1 MRISQSWL
9 RSYSSKMQPS
19 EWKWLSACV
28 ATSSTVKF
36 SVVVMFYAQH
46 TFQAFFAVASST
58 KRLPLTI
65 YTDTPRVVM
74 LRAPLS
80 KMYLGTGYIM
90 SAWSSF
96 SLMPTENPFKQTP
109 GSCRQSLFG
118 STALANVLAPSN
130 SIPPPWITDG
140 PNTFRGG
147 EPRILLCVLNMN
159 DHEWKGLTGLAAWQ
173 TKVNASSYKQKTSWW
188 VQNLSYYGIVHR

>member
-1 MRISQSWL
+1 ML
-9 RSYSSKMQPS
+9 
-19 EWKWLSACV
+19 
-28 ATSSTVKF
+28 STVKF
-36 SVVVMFYAQH
+36 SVVKIFHPEH
-46 TFQAFFAVASST
+46 TFQAVFAVASST
-58 KRLPLTI
+58 KRLPFIT

-80 KMYLGTGYIM
+80 KMYLGTGYVM

-96 SLMPTENPFKQTP
+96 SLMPTENPFKHTP

-140 PNTFRGG
+140 PNTLSGG

-159 DHEWKGLTGLAAWQ
+159 DHEWKGLIGLAAWQ
-173 TKVNASSYKQKTSWW
+173 TKINVSSHKQKTSLR
-188 VQNLSYYGIVHR
+188 VQNLAYYGIVYH